1 MCQCFFQYFCDTHSN
16 KYDIIP
22 LWEVTLMTVGEK
34 IKYFRT
40 LHGFTQDQL
49 VQATGLGISTL
60 QKYESDERKP
70 KSEQLLKIS
79 QALGISINVFMDFD
93 IHTVSDLLSLIFKMN
108 EQLDLNFS
116 IEKDGNGNV
125 IPDTLT
131 LSFGN
136 PLINQKLSAYI
147 TFLNQIP
154 DTDKEQYTQS
164 LIEFENKLLDD
175 NTEIHKAAA
184 SATSFT
190 DISSSAF
197 SDPSY
202 QKLQNLLSDCT
213 PQELEWILKS
223 AQLIKNCIRDTK

>member
-1 MCQCFFQYFCDTHSN
+1 MCQYFFQYFCDTSSN
-16 KYDIIP
+16 KYDIIR
-22 LWEVTLMTVGEK
+22 LWEVTLMTIGEK

-49 VQATGLGISTL
+49 VQATGLSISTL

-70 KSEQLLKIS
+70 KPEQLLKIS

-108 EQLDLNFS
+108 EQLDLNFN
-116 IEKDGNGNV
+116 IEKDGNGNA

-175 NTEIHKAAA
+175 NTEIHKE
-184 SATSFT
+184 SLLYTTF
-190 DISSSAF
+190 DNISSSAF

>member
-1 MCQCFFQYFCDTHSN
+1 
-16 KYDIIP
+16 
-22 LWEVTLMTVGEK
+22 MTVGEK

-70 KSEQLLKIS
+70 KPEQLLKIS

-108 EQLDLNFS
+108 EQLDLNFNA
-116 IEKDGNGNV
+116 EKDGNGKL
-125 IPDTLT
+125 IPDTLN

-136 PLINQKLSAYI
+136 PLINQKLAAYI

-154 DTDKEQYTQS
+154 VTEREQYTQA
-164 LIEFENKLLDD
+164 LTEFENKLLDD
-175 NTEIHKAAA
+175 NTEIHKTA
-184 SATSFT
+184 ATSASST
-190 DISSSAF
+190 DMSNAPF

-202 QKLQNLLSDCT
+202 QKIQNLLSDCT
-213 PQELEWILKS
+213 AQELEWILKS
-223 AQLIKNCIRDTK
+223 VQLTKECMRDMK

>member
-1 MCQCFFQYFCDTHSN
+1 
-16 KYDIIP
+16 
-22 LWEVTLMTVGEK
+22 MTVGEK

-70 KSEQLLKIS
+70 KPEQLLKIS

-108 EQLDLNFS
+108 EQLDLNFNA
-116 IEKDGNGNV
+116 EKDGNGDL
-125 IPDTLT
+125 IPDTLS

-136 PLINQKLSAYI
+136 PLINQKLAAYI
-147 TFLNQIP
+147 TFLDQIP
-154 DTDKEQYTQS
+154 FTEREQYTQA
-164 LIEFENKLLDD
+164 LMEFENKLLDD
-175 NTEIHKAAA
+175 NTEIHKTAAINA
-184 SATSFT
+184 SST
-190 DISSSAF
+190 DIPTASF

-202 QKLQNLLSDCT
+202 QKIQNLLSDCT
-213 PQELEWILKS
+213 AQELEWILKS
-223 AQLIKNCIRDTK
+223 TQLTKDCMRNIK